1 VEDVHLVSA
10 EGFPRLNRSEPGLD
24 ATQNRVQAIY
34 EAELDHLLALCTLLV
49 GGRTAGEDLAQSVF
63 AEALQRERRG
73 PGYLRDPVWPWLRTV
88 AVRLASRQ
96 RARLRSELARLHLVG
111 KDVPDDAWDR
121 QSIDVV
127 RALRRLPPRMRTCT
141 VLAYF
146 EDQSTEVVA
155 ATLGCSTK
163 TVENQLRESRQ
174 RLRGLLGATYRDA
187 GDE

>member
-1 VEDVHLVSA
+1 VGDVNPVSA
-10 EGFPRLNRSEPGLD
+10 EGSLTRRRSEPGLQD
-24 ATQNRVQAIY
+24 APESRVQAIY
-34 EAELDHLLALCTLLV
+34 EAELGHLLALCTLLV
-49 GGRTAGEDLAQSVF
+49 GGQTAGEDLAQSVF
-63 AEALQRERRG
+63 AEALQRERRV

-111 KDVPDDAWDR
+111 RDVPDDVWDR

-146 EDQSTEVVA
+146 VSGQAKA
-155 ATLGCSTK
+155 ATRGEVKSGH
-163 TVENQLRESRQ
+163 LR
-174 RLRGLLGATYRDA
+174 
-187 GDE
+187 